1 MEGMVHCVKE
11 MGFLKRNFIKG
22 FFKIILLKI
31 NFIYLFIFD
40 CAGSLLHGIFFS
52 FFSCQQDL
60 LSIAVRGL
68 LTVVAF
74 LVVELKFKGSGFG
87 MLSQ

>member
-22 FFKIILLKI
+22 FLKIILLKI

-40 CAGSLLHGIFFS
+40 CAGSLLHGIFF
-52 FFSCQQDL
+52 FFL
-60 LSIAVRGL
+60 
-68 LTVVAF
+68 
-74 LVVELKFKGSGFG
+74 
-87 MLSQ
+87 